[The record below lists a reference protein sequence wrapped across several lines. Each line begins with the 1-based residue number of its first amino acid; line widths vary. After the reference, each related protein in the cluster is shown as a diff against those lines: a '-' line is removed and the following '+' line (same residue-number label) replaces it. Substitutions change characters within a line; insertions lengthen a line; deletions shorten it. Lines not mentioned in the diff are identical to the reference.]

1 MKCRLVKL
9 TFILCCLV
17 IVGFKLQISIW
28 TTKKYIANQNA
39 KSRTSKYPSNYVPK
53 LRGSEWG
60 GVGAPLNLQ
69 GRWPKSIE
77 HRREGKKPY
86 VQKDLERTRCAV
98 HWSPRKPEMRLNSC
112 DTCESYGPAC
122 LNISPLASIR
132 LLLCFYSY
140 ILVQNWLNSVLKENS
155 NFGCLKL
162 CTVKSRA
169 VDRSTI

>member
-1 MKCRLVKL
+1 M
-9 TFILCCLV
+9 
-17 IVGFKLQISIW
+17 QISKIYFYFMLLGYCW
-28 TTKKYIANQNA
+28 FQTLNNYLNYKKNFANQNA

-53 LRGSEWG
+53 IRGSEWG
-60 GVGAPLNLQ
+60 VVGAPLNLQ

-155 NFGCLKL
+155 NFSCRKL
-162 CTVKSRA
+162 R
-169 VDRSTI
+169 TIYV

>member
-1 MKCRLVKL
+1 MTLR
-9 TFILCCLV
+9 
-17 IVGFKLQISIW
+17 
-28 TTKKYIANQNA
+28 
-39 KSRTSKYPSNYVPK
+39 YVPK
-53 LRGSEWG
+53 IRRNEWG

-69 GRWPKSIE
+69 RRWPKSIE

-162 CTVKSRA
+162 RRYILLIVLLVVRVEIYSITAKPYTLQKNLIQFEFVQNSLGCNMGMIIFVLHGGC
-169 VDRSTI
+169 